1 MTVIQNV
8 IKCIADQKWHELDY
22 AQKTDYQS
30 FQRIRE
36 ELSVVNGLLLRDE
49 RIVSSRILERESS
62 KISTFKPPRNCKNQ
76 SFN

>member
-49 RIVSSRILERESS
+49 RIVSSRILRERAVRLAVPGLE
-62 KISTFKPPRNCKNQ
+62 KLTGNQ
-76 SFN
+76 QK